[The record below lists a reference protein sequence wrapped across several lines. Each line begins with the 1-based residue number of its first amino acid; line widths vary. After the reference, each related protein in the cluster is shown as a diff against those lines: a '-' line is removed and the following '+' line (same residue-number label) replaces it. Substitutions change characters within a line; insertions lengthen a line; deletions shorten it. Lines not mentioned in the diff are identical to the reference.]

1 MSMPLLLY
9 KCATQQ
15 PVPKA
20 MLPVNQYQTPQ
31 YKRGLRRYRWAK
43 IIFYRFNNLQSFPWQ
58 ISGCWCKRLF
68 LLLSKKEQRMAQF
81 GKASSQRGKPS
92 YFMSILGVTLVLFL
106 LGIIGW
112 LVINANKLGQYFRE
126 SVEVRAY
133 LRGEVSAADSATLV
147 QYIAGKP
154 YTREYSYV
162 TKEVAKKKF
171 LDEGNDD
178 WAGVL
183 DQNPLPNS
191 INFKLKNDYVQSDT
205 MLAIQ
210 KDLEANPLVANV
222 QYPKE
227 LVTNLNSNIRRISII
242 LLGLAVVLCVVVIV
256 LIDNTIRLAMFSNRF
271 LIKTMQM
278 VGATRWFI
286 AKPLN
291 IRAIINGAISA
302 VIAIILV
309 YLLTIAAES
318 FLPELKALHDTST
331 LVLLFVVLLLLG
343 IAITLFSTHRSVIK
357 YLRMK
362 LDELY

>member
-1 MSMPLLLY
+1 
-9 KCATQQ
+9 
-15 PVPKA
+15 
-20 MLPVNQYQTPQ
+20 
-31 YKRGLRRYRWAK
+31 
-43 IIFYRFNNLQSFPWQ
+43 
-58 ISGCWCKRLF
+58 
-68 LLLSKKEQRMAQF
+68 MAQT
-81 GKASSQRGKPS
+81 GKGSLKRGKPS

-106 LGIIGW
+106 LGVIGW

-133 LRGEVSAADSATLV
+133 LRGNASAADSSALIE
-147 QYIAGKP
+147 YIAGRP
-154 YTREYSYV
+154 YVREYNYIS
-162 TKEVAKKKF
+162 KEAAKKQY
-171 LDEGNDD
+171 LDDGNDD

-183 DQNPLPNS
+183 EENPLPNS
-191 INFKLKNDYVQSDT
+191 INFKLKNEYVQPDTLVNIEEEIEAHPLISD
-205 MLAIQ
+205 
-210 KDLEANPLVANV
+210 V

-227 LVTNLNSNIRRISII
+227 LVSNLNTNLRRISLI
-242 LLGLAVVLCVVVIV
+242 LLAVAVLLSIVVII

-271 LIKTMQM
+271 IIKTMQM

-309 YLLTIAAES
+309 YALTLAAEN
-318 FLPELKALHDTST
+318 FLPELKALHDTKT
-331 LVLLFVVLLLLG
+331 LVILFIALLILG

>member
-1 MSMPLLLY
+1 
-9 KCATQQ
+9 
-15 PVPKA
+15 
-20 MLPVNQYQTPQ
+20 
-31 YKRGLRRYRWAK
+31 
-43 IIFYRFNNLQSFPWQ
+43 
-58 ISGCWCKRLF
+58 
-68 LLLSKKEQRMAQF
+68 MAQT
-81 GKASSQRGKPS
+81 GKGSLKRGKPS

-106 LGIIGW
+106 LGVIGW

-133 LRGEVSAADSATLV
+133 LRGNASSADSSALV
-147 QYIAGKP
+147 EYISTRP
-154 YTREYSYV
+154 YVREYNYIS
-162 TKEVAKKKF
+162 KEAAKKQY
-171 LDEGNDD
+171 LDDGNDD

-183 DQNPLPNS
+183 EENPLPNS
-191 INFKLKNDYVQSDT
+191 INFKLKNEYVQPDTLVNIEKEIESHPLISD
-205 MLAIQ
+205 
-210 KDLEANPLVANV
+210 V

-227 LVTNLNSNIRRISII
+227 LVSNLNTNLRRISLI
-242 LLGLAVVLCVVVIV
+242 LLAVAVLLSIVVII

-271 LIKTMQM
+271 IIKTMQM

-302 VIAIILV
+302 VIAIVLV
-309 YLLTIAAES
+309 YALTLAAEN
-318 FLPELKALHDTST
+318 FLPELKALHDTRT
-331 LVLLFVVLLLLG
+331 LIILFVALLILG

>member
-1 MSMPLLLY
+1 
-9 KCATQQ
+9 
-15 PVPKA
+15 
-20 MLPVNQYQTPQ
+20 
-31 YKRGLRRYRWAK
+31 
-43 IIFYRFNNLQSFPWQ
+43 
-58 ISGCWCKRLF
+58 
-68 LLLSKKEQRMAQF
+68 MAQI
-81 GKASSQRGKPS
+81 GKASLKRGKPS

-112 LVINANKLGQYFRE
+112 LVINANKLGEYFRE
-126 SVEVRAY
+126 NVEVRAY
-133 LRGEVSAADSATLV
+133 LRGNASAKDSLELV
-147 QYIAGKP
+147 EYIASRP
-154 YTREYSYV
+154 YVREYTFV
-162 TKEVAKKKF
+162 NKDVAKKQY
-171 LDEGNDD
+171 LDDGNDD

-183 DQNPLPNS
+183 EENPLPNS
-191 INFKLKNDYVQSDT
+191 INFKLKNEFVQSDT
-205 MLAIQ
+205 LVNIE
-210 KDLEANPLVANV
+210 KEVEAHPLISDV

-227 LVTNLNSNIRRISII
+227 LVTNLNRNLQRISII
-242 LLGLAVVLCVVVIV
+242 LLSLAVLLSIVVIV

-302 VIAIILV
+302 VIAIALV
-309 YLLTIAAES
+309 YGLTLVAEG
-318 FLPELKALHDTST
+318 FLPELKALHDTRT
-331 LVLLFVVLLLLG
+331 LIILFVVLVVLG

>member
-1 MSMPLLLY
+1 MPVLGSKGY
-9 KCATQQ
+9 FC
-15 PVPKA
+15 
-20 MLPVNQYQTPQ
+20 
-31 YKRGLRRYRWAK
+31 
-43 IIFYRFNNLQSFPWQ
+43 
-58 ISGCWCKRLF
+58 F
-68 LLLSKKEQRMAQF
+68 LLIKIDSMSQIGRAGSK
-81 GKASSQRGKPS
+81 RGKPS

-133 LRGEVSAADSATLV
+133 LRSSDVSSQDSTAIV
-147 QYIAGKP
+147 NYIAQQP
-154 YTREYSYV
+154 YVREYTYV
-162 TKEVAKKKF
+162 TKEAAKKQY
-171 LDEGNDD
+171 LQDGNND

-183 DQNPLPNS
+183 DENPLPNS
-191 INFKLKNDYVQSDT
+191 INFKLKNEYVQSDT
-205 MLAIQ
+205 LARIER
-210 KDLEANPLVANV
+210 DIEANPLISDV

-227 LVTNLNSNIRRISII
+227 LVTNLNKNINRISLI
-242 LLGLAVVLCVVVIV
+242 LLALAVILSLVVIV

-302 VIAIILV
+302 TIAIILV
-309 YLLTIAAES
+309 YGLTLAAEN
-318 FLPELKALHDTST
+318 FLPELKALHDTRT
-331 LVLLFVVLLLLG
+331 LILLFVLLLIMG
-343 IAITLFSTHRSVIK
+343 IAITLFSTYRSVRK